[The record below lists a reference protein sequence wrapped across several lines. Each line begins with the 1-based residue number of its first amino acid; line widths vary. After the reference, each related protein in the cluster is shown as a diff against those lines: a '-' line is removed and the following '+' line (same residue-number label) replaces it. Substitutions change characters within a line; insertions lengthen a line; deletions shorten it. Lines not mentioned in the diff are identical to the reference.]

1 MEPEIKQQVDKAK
14 QFNARDLQKQ
24 GLDVNIRQALGMG
37 IAFSISRNEDLELI
51 SNIFYM
57 IRT

>member
-14 QFNARDLQKQ
+14 QFNVRDLQKQ

-37 IAFSISRNEDLELI
+37 IAFSISRNEDL
-51 SNIFYM
+51 NKKNQDF
-57 IRT
+57 